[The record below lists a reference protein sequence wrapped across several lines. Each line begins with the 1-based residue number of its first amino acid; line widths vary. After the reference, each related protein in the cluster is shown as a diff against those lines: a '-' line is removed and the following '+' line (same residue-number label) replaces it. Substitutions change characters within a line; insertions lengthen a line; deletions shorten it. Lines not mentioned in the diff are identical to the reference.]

1 MIGPVNSRDDVADGS
16 ELDAAARREG
26 QSENGK
32 VHVDLPR
39 RLAKPT
45 RCQKELRII
54 REGTVRAALSNISQQ
69 ASEIDYRHQPCF
81 GVDIMEEAVEIC
93 KLRLFLKLGGVA
105 MVTIPGRRIFLGPT
119 SGPKSHPTPKVTTS
133 SARRVPSCPECFQ
146 NLKGR

>member
-54 REGTVRAALSNISQQ
+54 REGTVRAALSNTSQQ
-69 ASEIDYRHQPCF
+69 ASEIDYRHQPCS
-81 GVDIMEEAVEIC
+81 AWTLW
-93 KLRLFLKLGGVA
+93 K
-105 MVTIPGRRIFLGPT
+105 RRSKF
-119 SGPKSHPTPKVTTS
+119 VS
-133 SARRVPSCPECFQ
+133 SASFSSSVGLPW
-146 NLKGR
+146 